1 MAREMRP
8 NDAYIE
14 FASNFERSIQSSIF
28 TEPKVKVYPLQT
40 GGGKSYYQDRE
51 MPLKLKEAFLDMKYI
66 FRLSPTREVAHDGT
80 FLEVHE
86 LSKKGKTN
94 FSYVTDPP
102 STSILDAFGK
112 MPDTVLCISCTHTYF
127 TTHFERLLKYAK
139 HSVLVIEEAHQFI
152 GAADPGRDSYVVNF
166 GYSSEYT
173 AETWQRIALWRDEN
187 PRIIGFTA
195 TPTAHHKGHTSLSDQ
210 FRVCGK
216 LASKK
221 VILPSQAWMNKP
233 HPYSFTKYQG
243 QSSVEPAIHQSI
255 DLLFEREQKLTDLK
269 YYTFDMDNDTYEK
282 LQYLKTEMS
291 MKTEEETFKNII
303 KESHKSQFGDKLPF
317 LSDNFRSDKDGQ
329 INTKLTA
336 LYVCGDSRGVW
347 GCSIDEVRETI
358 AKYLV
363 NDCGYQESNKM
374 IATMVEDSSGGNT
387 IWTLDGYPAEKHVEN
402 SVLMSRL
409 HDEYDPLR
417 FLLVI
422 NRGRSGINVHNL
434 TAGVICRIRDPK
446 EVRTPIPIQIF
457 GRMVRLNPGTGDIVR
472 KEYINNLDNYLKYYS
487 QDYNVD
493 IETVIETIKIS
504 NVFDIWHPTNGKAK
518 RTWEESLI
526 EFQNDYVNTTKEGF
540 EYIHEI
546 TDIKPKTSFTPINL
560 EVEVECPCDG
570 TKFMVN
576 VNKNVEDWRG
586 NGTLDAFFNMV

>member
-8 NDAYIE
+8 NDAYAE
-14 FASNFERSIQSSIF
+14 FASNFEESIGSAIF
-28 TEPKVKVYPLQT
+28 LEPKVKVFPLQT
-40 GGGKSYYQDRE
+40 GGGKSYYQDKE
-51 MPLKLKEAFLDMKYI
+51 MPLELKEAFPEMKYI

-86 LSKKGKTN
+86 LSQRGKTN

-127 TTHFERLLKYAK
+127 TTHYERLLKYAPE
-139 HSVLVIEEAHQFI
+139 SILVIEEAHQFI

-173 AETWQRIALWRDEN
+173 AETWQRIAKWRDIN

-195 TPTAHHKGHTSLSDQ
+195 TPTEHHKGHTSLSDQ

-216 LASKK
+216 LADKK
-221 VILPSQAWMNKP
+221 VILPSQAWMNTP

-243 QSSVEPAIHQSI
+243 QSSVESAIHQSI

-269 YYTFDMDNDTYEK
+269 YFSIDMDDDTYEK
-282 LQYLKTEMS
+282 LQYLKNEMS
-291 MKTEEETFKNII
+291 MKTDQECLDYLIDETY
-303 KESHKSQFGDKLPF
+303 KSEFSDKLPVV
-317 LSDNFRSDKDGQ
+317 SDNFKLDRDIN

-336 LYVCGDSRGVW
+336 LYVCGDARGVW

-358 AKYLV
+358 AKYLLA
-363 NDCGYQESNKM
+363 DCGYEESDKM

-387 IWTLDGYPAEKHVEN
+387 IWTLSGTAVEKVDN
-402 SVLMSRL
+402 PTLMDRL
-409 HDEYDPLR
+409 HNENDPLR

-457 GRMVRLNPGTGDIVR
+457 GRMVRLNPGTGDIIR
-472 KEYINNLDNYLKYYS
+472 KKYMNNLDNYLKYYS
-487 QDYNVD
+487 EDYNID
-493 IETVIETIKIS
+493 IETVLETIKVS

-518 RTWEESLI
+518 RTWEESLV
-526 EFQNDYVNTTKEGF
+526 EFQRDYVNTSKEGF
-540 EYIHEI
+540 DYLHKFTGVEKPQCNSHVKGDDEI
-546 TDIKPKTSFTPINL
+546 PLNCPYCGSSIEEKITEWATS
-560 EVEVECPCDG
+560 
-570 TKFMVN
+570 
-576 VNKNVEDWRG
+576 
-586 NGTLDAFFNMV
+586 GTLDRFFVDPE